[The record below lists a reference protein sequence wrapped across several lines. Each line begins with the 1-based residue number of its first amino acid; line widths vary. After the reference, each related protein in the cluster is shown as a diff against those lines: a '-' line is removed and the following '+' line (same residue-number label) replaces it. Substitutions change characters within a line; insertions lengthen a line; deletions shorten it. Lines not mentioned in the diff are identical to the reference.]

1 MRVGVVSLA
10 LGAACLVWLAG
21 CQTVEKL
28 SDLKLPDPL
37 APQASATDDQPTG
50 SAPSEKPLFKLPDP
64 LAPQAS
70 ATDDQPTGAAPS
82 EKPLFKLPD
91 LFAPRA
97 SATDDQPTGST
108 PIEKRVEKPGAV
120 TPRLLGT
127 DPNDDLSIA
136 KKYFRQGSYG
146 LAERYFRKA
155 VEQHPRDAESWLGLA
170 AAYDRLKRFDLA
182 DRAYA
187 QAIKLVGS
195 TPEIL
200 NNQGFS
206 YILRGDY
213 RRAHAIL
220 MQAQA
225 AAPNNPYIKNNL
237 RLLSASERKGKAVN

>member
-1 MRVGVVSLA
+1 MFVRVVWLA

-21 CQTVEKL
+21 CQTITQLSDIKL

-37 APQASATDDQPTG
+37 ASQASAIDN
-50 SAPSEKPLFKLPDP
+50 
-64 LAPQAS
+64 
-70 ATDDQPTGAAPS
+70 
-82 EKPLFKLPD
+82 
-91 LFAPRA
+91 
-97 SATDDQPTGST
+97 QPTGST
-108 PIEKRVEKPGAV
+108 PVERPVEKPGAV
-120 TPRLLGT
+120 TPELLGAN
-127 DPNDDLSIA
+127 PNDDLNTA
-136 KKYFRQGSYG
+136 KKYFRQGMYG
-146 LAERYFRKA
+146 QAERYFRKA

-187 QAIKLVGS
+187 QAIRLVGS

-213 RRAHAIL
+213 RRARAIL
-220 MQAQA
+220 VEAQA

-237 RLLSASERKGKAVN
+237 RLLSVSERKAKAIN